1 MSRPPPRRPLFL
13 SSLPPSQVLPVG
25 FGSGTSAA
33 PSRPPPR
40 HGPGAPP
47 APATDPGPDVAQIR
61 KEAFQ
66 KIAGAVEMLH
76 VQAERLAEQARAD
89 AFEIGFLVARKIL
102 ETEVRSSPEPLFAL
116 VKSALR
122 RAGESRRVVI
132 RLCPDDAA
140 ALHAR
145 KDGLAAGSLS
155 SALIEIVPTA
165 DLEPGDCVV
174 ETDFGKIDGRLAT
187 RLEEVRRS
195 VKSALEGDA
204 A

>member
-1 MSRPPPRRPLFL
+1 
-13 SSLPPSQVLPVG
+13 
-25 FGSGTSAA
+25 
-33 PSRPPPR
+33 
-40 HGPGAPP
+40 
-47 APATDPGPDVAQIR
+47 VAQIR

-66 KIAGAVEMLH
+66 RVAGAVEMLH

-89 AFEIGFLVARKIL
+89 ALEIGFLVARKIL
-102 ETEVRSSPEPLFAL
+102 ETEVRASPEPLFAL

-132 RLCPDDAA
+132 RLSPDDAA

-145 KDGLAAGSLS
+145 KDGLTGGGLS

-165 DLEPGDCVV
+165 DLEPGDCLV

>member
-1 MSRPPPRRPLFL
+1 M
-13 SSLPPSQVLPVG
+13 
-25 FGSGTSAA
+25 
-33 PSRPPPR
+33 
-40 HGPGAPP
+40 
-47 APATDPGPDVAQIR
+47 AQLR
-61 KEAFQ
+61 KEVLQRIDA
-66 KIAGAVEMLH
+66 AVEMLQ

-89 AFEIGFLVARKIL
+89 ALEIGFLVARKIL
-102 ETEVRSSPEPLFAL
+102 ETEIRSSPEPLFAL

-140 ALHAR
+140 ALHAK
-145 KDGLAAGSLS
+145 KDSLAAGNLS
-155 SALIEIVPTA
+155 AALIEIVPTA

-174 ETDFGKIDGRLAT
+174 ETDFGRIDGRLAT

-195 VKSALEGDA
+195 VKATLEGDA